1 MRRPR
6 RQKVMVAAR
15 FSAEKKR
22 GFSIMASEFPKD
34 IGQPPVGGG
43 GMIGR
48 VQRLILKPKD
58 EWAAIDAEPA
68 TAREVFMRWAV
79 PLAAIGPICSFIG
92 GQVFGVGAFLIH
104 YRPPLIS
111 SLILALISYGMAL
124 AGTWIFALIIDALA
138 PSFGS
143 VKNFNQAM
151 KVAAY
156 SYTAAWICGVLQ
168 IMPALAI
175 IGILLGLYSF
185 YLLWVG
191 LPMLMKTPPDKAPG
205 YVIVSIVAAFGVYL
219 IIGVIV
225 GLISASLITA
235 ATLGSPGGTIT
246 VGGTTLDT
254 GKLTD
259 AAAKMEV
266 ASKSMEASLKGGD
279 GAVKVVDPTA
289 LQNMLPA
296 SFSGWNRTSVENQ
309 GGGAGGISGSNAEAQ
324 FQSGDQ
330 SFRLSVSDRGAL
342 GNAINVLGSQIN
354 ASSNKQT
361 TTGYEKSEMQ
371 GGNLVEEKWDNQSKS
386 GSYSVTVA
394 SRFAVEASGSAP
406 SIDTLKSAVAS
417 VNLGQLQSM
426 TK

>member
-1 MRRPR
+1 
-6 RQKVMVAAR
+6 VTVAAR
-15 FSAEKKR
+15 FGAEKKR

-191 LPMLMKTPPDKAPG
+191 LPMLMKTPADKAPG

>member
-1 MRRPR
+1 
-6 RQKVMVAAR
+6 VTVAAR
-15 FSAEKKR
+15 FGAEKER

-43 GMIGR
+43 GMVGR

-58 EWAAIDAEPA
+58 EWAAIDADPMTVQGILMGWVA
-68 TAREVFMRWAV
+68 
-79 PLAAIGPICSFIG
+79 PLAAIGPAARLIQ
-92 GQVFGVGAFLIH
+92 GQVFPMSVFGITW
-104 YRPPLIS
+104 RPPLIGAIVTAV
-111 SLILALISYGMAL
+111 LTWAL
-124 AGTWIFALIIDALA
+124 AIASTYVWALIIDALA
-138 PSFGS
+138 PSFGGT
-143 VKNFNQAM
+143 KNQISAL
-151 KVAAY
+151 KAAAF
-156 SYTAAWICGVLQ
+156 SGTAAWICGIFGILPFLS
-168 IMPALAI
+168 ILAI
-175 IGILLGLYSF
+175 LGLYSI
-185 YLLWVG
+185 YLFWVG
-191 LPMLMKTPPDKAPG
+191 GPMLMKVPQDKAPG
-205 YVIVSIVAAFGVYL
+205 FIIVSIIVGAVAMVVASMVALAIGGAMFAMTPNAFGPA
-219 IIGVIV
+219 G
-225 GLISASLITA
+225 
-235 ATLGSPGGTIT
+235 GGTIS

-259 AAAKMEV
+259 AAAKIEV

-296 SFSGWNRTSVENQ
+296 SFSGWNRTSIENQ

-361 TTGYEKSEMQ
+361 TTGYQKSEMQ

-426 TK
+426 AK

>member
-1 MRRPR
+1 
-6 RQKVMVAAR
+6 
-15 FSAEKKR
+15 
-22 GFSIMASEFPKD
+22 MASEFPKD

-191 LPMLMKTPPDKAPG
+191 LPMLMKTPADKAPG

-279 GAVKVVDPTA
+279 GAVKVLDPTA

-371 GGNLVEEKWDNQSKS
+371 GGNLVEEKWDNESKS

-426 TK
+426 AK